1 MHGIFV
7 AKMQDLALD
16 PVEAHTVS
24 LSRASQPI
32 QIPLKGLPT
41 PRQINIS
48 SQLGIIANTKGK
60 VQVINNGTE

>member
-1 MHGIFV
+1 LPDVVV
-7 AKMQDLALD
+7 ANMQDSACSLVEFYPVGLCLAIK
-16 PVEAHTVS
+16 
-24 LSRASQPI
+24 PI